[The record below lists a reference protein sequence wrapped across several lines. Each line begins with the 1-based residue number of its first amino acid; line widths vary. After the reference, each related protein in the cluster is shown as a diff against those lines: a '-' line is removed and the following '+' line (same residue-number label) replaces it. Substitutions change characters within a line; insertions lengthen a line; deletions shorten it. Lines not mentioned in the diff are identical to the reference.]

1 MAGIIGH
8 GAGSASPTRS
18 IVRGVPWRIRTRA
31 TGLHVVLLLAACE
44 LGGDP
49 PARVD
54 PASLPPFRLP
64 AGPPRLVVRGDQA
77 CAVQRDASARCWRIG
92 DAPAPLAGAGV
103 LQVSLGDRQHCL
115 LQRGGSV
122 VCRSALTDSMPER
135 PTPSL
140 EALADVVQLA
150 GAELHTCALGH
161 DGSVSCWGDAAALG
175 AGEGERLRPQPVR
188 GMPPIRKLAASGR
201 HTCALAREGSVFC
214 WGRGAAGAL
223 GDGTTR
229 DRAAPVRVAGVSGAI
244 DVAVTDDASC
254 ALAAN
259 GAIRCWGTGP
269 LATGPDGAASPTPRV
284 VTTVEHA
291 MGLAAG
297 PGRLC
302 ALRQGG
308 TVSCGSPREGLHPV
322 EGLRLI
328 EEVGIGTRG
337 TCALAQGGAV
347 LCWSGSAAPTRVPDL
362 PREQGGTGAGS
373 G

>member
-1 MAGIIGH
+1 MGPAP
-8 GAGSASPTRS
+8 GSQARPDRSCAEYHSP
-18 IVRGVPWRIRTRA
+18 IRTRA
-31 TGLHVVLLLAACE
+31 TGLVVVFLLAACE
-44 LGGDP
+44 LGGDA

-64 AGPPRLVVRGDQA
+64 AGPSRLVVRGDQA
-77 CAVQRDASARCWRIG
+77 CAVQRDATARCWRIG
-92 DAPAPLAGAGV
+92 EAPAPLAGAEI

-115 LQRGGSV
+115 LQRGGRV
-122 VCRSALTDSMPER
+122 ACQSALTDSMPER

-150 GAELHTCALGH
+150 GVALHTCALGH
-161 DGSVSCWGDAAALG
+161 DGSVSCWGNAAALG
-175 AGEGERLRPQPVR
+175 GAGDAERLRPQTIS

-223 GDGTTR
+223 GDGTTQG
-229 DRAAPVRVAGVSGAI
+229 RAAPVRAAGVSGAI
-244 DVAVTDDASC
+244 DLAVTDDASC

-259 GAIRCWGTGP
+259 GSIRCWGTGP

-284 VTTVEHA
+284 VTTVPHA

-308 TVSCGSPREGLHPV
+308 TVSCGTPREGLHPV
-322 EGLRLI
+322 EGLTLI
-328 EEVGIGTRG
+328 EEVGIGTRH
-337 TCALAQGGAV
+337 TCALAQGGA
-347 LCWSGSAAPTRVPDL
+347 LFCWTGNGAPERVP
-362 PREQGGTGAGS
+362 
-373 G
+373 